1 VGGRHKRTGQR
12 ALASDPG
19 AALTETRVRNGR
31 SGMVGEK
38 EQWFG
43 PGETARR
50 LGVTTKAL
58 RVYEREGLVLPRR
71 AESRWRLYGPAQIAR
86 LHQIIVLRD
95 LGLSVNAIKTLIG
108 SHARLRDVL
117 RLQRESLESQQDK
130 IRRAITLIEAAQR
143 QLDEGRDLSLDDL
156 STLTKET
163 VVQHPTDTK
172 TFAAR
177 FEAVIAEQDPTG
189 HASRAFDEVK
199 QDLGPI
205 SEDAKAELKA
215 KMAEFARLAEAG
227 DVNSEAAKAFVRRVV
242 TRTAGV
248 RRPAEKALML
258 DAYAKTAAEAQARSE
273 PLPFGPGVLEFF
285 GQVARGMR
293 ERGELD

>member
-1 VGGRHKRTGQR
+1 MG
-12 ALASDPG
+12 
-19 AALTETRVRNGR
+19 
-31 SGMVGEK
+31 GEK

-58 RVYEREGLVLPRR
+58 RVYEREELVVPRR
-71 AESRWRLYGPAQIAR
+71 AESRWRLYGPAQIGR

-95 LGLSVNAIKTLIG
+95 LGLSLNSIKNLIG

-143 QLDEGRDLSLDDL
+143 RLDEGQDLSLDDL

-163 VVQHPTDTK
+163 VVQQPTDTK
-172 TFAAR
+172 KFAAR

-189 HASRAFDEVK
+189 QASRAFDK
-199 QDLGPI
+199 I
-205 SEDAKAELKA
+205 KEDVEAIGATSADDQKARLKA
-215 KMAEFARLAEAG
+215 MMAEATRLKEAG
-227 DVNSEAAKAFVRRVV
+227 DVNSEAAKEWVRRMRS
-242 TRTAGV
+242 RTAGI
-248 RRPAEKALML
+248 RRPAEKELMM
-258 DAYAKTAAEAQARSE
+258 DAYAKTVAEAQARSE
-273 PLPFGPGVLEFF
+273 PLPIDPAVLEFF
-285 GQVARGMR
+285 GRVAQGMR